1 MRAVKKYIGL
11 AVAAVVAAAIVALVV
26 QHGKIKHLRA
36 ERDTYQTNTRVLMED
51 VRRYQT
57 RDSLNVATIGVLELK
72 LSEFKKYRAED
83 AELIKSLK
91 VKNRD
96 LEAVTTAQM
105 QTITD
110 LRAELKD
117 SIVYL
122 PGDTVERVVKC
133 IEYRDRYLDVVG
145 CVIDNV
151 FSGEVVSR
159 DSLTIVNTVQYKRFW
174 GFLWKTKKV
183 KNRQIDVVSK
193 NPHTQIMGV
202 EYIEIEKK

>member
-1 MRAVKKYIGL
+1 MKKYIGL
-11 AVAAVVAAAIVALVV
+11 AVAAVVVAAIVALIV

-36 ERDTYQTNTRVLMED
+36 ERDTYQTNTQVLMED
-51 VRRYQT
+51 VKRYQT

-72 LSEFKKYRAED
+72 LDEFRKYRAED

-110 LRAELKD
+110 LRADLKD

-122 PGDTVERVVKC
+122 PGDTVERIVKC
-133 IEYRDRYLDVVG
+133 IEYRDMYLDLSG
-145 CVIDNV
+145 CIINNV
-151 FSGEVVSR
+151 FSGHVVSR

>member
-1 MRAVKKYIGL
+1 MRKYIGV
-11 AVAAVVAAAIVALVV
+11 AVAAVVAAAIVALIV

-36 ERDTYQTNTRVLMED
+36 ERDTYQTNTQVLMED
-51 VRRYQT
+51 VKRYQT

-91 VKNRD
+91 IKNRD

-105 QTITD
+105 QTISE

-145 CVIDNV
+145 CIVDNV

-159 DSLTIVNTVQYKRFW
+159 DSLTIVNTVQYKRLW

>member
-1 MRAVKKYIGL
+1 MKKYIGL
-11 AVAAVVAAAIVALVV
+11 AVAAVVVAAIVALVV

-36 ERDTYQTNTRVLMED
+36 ERDTYRTNTQVLMED
-51 VRRYQT
+51 VKRYQT
-57 RDSLNVATIGVLELK
+57 KDSLNVATIGVLELK

-105 QTITD
+105 QTISE

>member
-1 MRAVKKYIGL
+1 MKKYIGL
-11 AVAAVVAAAIVALVV
+11 AVAAVVVAAIVALIV

-36 ERDTYQTNTRVLMED
+36 ERDTYQTNTQVLMED
-51 VRRYQT
+51 VKRYQT

-105 QTITD
+105 QTISE

-145 CVIDNV
+145 CIIDNV

>member
-1 MRAVKKYIGL
+1 MKKYIGL
-11 AVAAVVAAAIVALVV
+11 AVAAVVVAAIVALIV

-36 ERDTYQTNTRVLMED
+36 ERDTYQTNTQVLMED
-51 VRRYQT
+51 VKRYQT

-91 VKNRD
+91 IKNRD

-105 QTITD
+105 QTISE

-145 CVIDNV
+145 CIVDNV

>member
-1 MRAVKKYIGL
+1 MKKYIGL
-11 AVAAVVAAAIVALVV
+11 AVAAVVAAAIVALIV

-36 ERDTYQTNTRVLMED
+36 ERDTYQTNTQVLMED
-51 VRRYQT
+51 VKRYQT

-91 VKNRD
+91 IKNRD

-105 QTITD
+105 QTISE

-145 CVIDNV
+145 CIVDNV

>member
-1 MRAVKKYIGL
+1 MKKYIGL
-11 AVAAVVAAAIVALVV
+11 AVAAVVVAAIVALVV

-36 ERDTYQTNTRVLMED
+36 ERDTYQTNTQVLMED
-51 VRRYQT
+51 VKRYQT

-72 LSEFKKYRAED
+72 LDEFRKYRAED

-105 QTITD
+105 QTISE

-145 CVIDNV
+145 CIIDNV

>member
-1 MRAVKKYIGL
+1 MKKYIGL
-11 AVAAVVAAAIVALVV
+11 AVAAVVAAAIVALIV

-36 ERDTYQTNTRVLMED
+36 ERDTYQTNTQVLMED
-51 VRRYQT
+51 VKRYQT

-105 QTITD
+105 QTISE

-122 PGDTVERVVKC
+122 PGDTVESVVKC

-145 CVIDNV
+145 CIIDNV

>member
-1 MRAVKKYIGL
+1 MKKYIGL
-11 AVAAVVAAAIVALVV
+11 AVAAVVAAAIVALIV
-26 QHGKIKHLRA
+26 QHSKIKHLRA
-36 ERDTYQTNTRVLMED
+36 ERDTYQTNAQVLMED
-51 VRRYQT
+51 VKRYQT

-91 VKNRD
+91 IKNRD

-105 QTITD
+105 QTISE

-145 CVIDNV
+145 CIVDNV

>member
-1 MRAVKKYIGL
+1 MRKYIGV
-11 AVAAVVAAAIVALVV
+11 AVAAVVVAAIVALVV

-36 ERDTYQTNTRVLMED
+36 ERDKYQTNTQVLMED

-91 VKNRD
+91 IKNRD

-105 QTITD
+105 QTISE
-110 LRAELKD
+110 LMAELKD

-145 CVIDNV
+145 CIVDNV

>member
-1 MRAVKKYIGL
+1 MKKYIGL
-11 AVAAVVAAAIVALVV
+11 AVAAVVVAAIVALIV

-36 ERDTYQTNTRVLMED
+36 ERDTYQTNTQVLMED
-51 VRRYQT
+51 VKRYQT

-91 VKNRD
+91 IKNRD

-105 QTITD
+105 QTISE

-117 SIVYL
+117 SIIYL

-145 CVIDNV
+145 CIIDNV

>member
-1 MRAVKKYIGL
+1 MKKYIGL
-11 AVAAVVAAAIVALVV
+11 AVAAVVAAAIVALIV

-36 ERDTYQTNTRVLMED
+36 ERDKYQTNTQVLMED
-51 VRRYQT
+51 VKRYQT

-91 VKNRD
+91 IKNRD

-105 QTITD
+105 QTISE
-110 LRAELKD
+110 LMAELKD

-145 CVIDNV
+145 CIVDNV

>member
-1 MRAVKKYIGL
+1 MKKYIGL
-11 AVAAVVAAAIVALVV
+11 AVAAVVVAAIVALVV

-36 ERDTYQTNTRVLMED
+36 ERDTYQTNTQVLMED
-51 VRRYQT
+51 VKRYQT
-57 RDSLNVATIGVLELK
+57 KDSLNVATIGVLELK

-83 AELIKSLK
+83 AALINSLK

-105 QTITD
+105 QTISE

-145 CVIDNV
+145 CIIDNV

>member
-1 MRAVKKYIGL
+1 MKKYIGL
-11 AVAAVVAAAIVALVV
+11 AVAAVVVAAIVALVV

-36 ERDTYQTNTRVLMED
+36 ERDTYQTNTQVLMED
-51 VRRYQT
+51 VKRYQT

-83 AELIKSLK
+83 AKLINSLK

-105 QTITD
+105 QTISE

-145 CVIDNV
+145 CIIDNV

>member
-1 MRAVKKYIGL
+1 MKKYIGL
-11 AVAAVVAAAIVALVV
+11 AVAAVVVAAIVALVV

-36 ERDTYQTNTRVLMED
+36 ERDTYQTNTQVLMED
-51 VRRYQT
+51 VKRYQT

-72 LSEFKKYRAED
+72 LSEFRKYRAED

-91 VKNRD
+91 IKNRD

-105 QTITD
+105 QTISE

-145 CVIDNV
+145 CIIDNV

>member
-1 MRAVKKYIGL
+1 MKKYIGL

-36 ERDTYQTNTRVLMED
+36 ERDTYQTNTQVLMED
-51 VRRYQT
+51 VKRYQT

-72 LSEFKKYRAED
+72 LDEFRKYRAED

-105 QTITD
+105 QTISE

-151 FSGEVVSR
+151 FSGEIVSR
-159 DSLTIVNTVQYKRFW
+159 DSLAIVNTVQYKRFL

>member
-1 MRAVKKYIGL
+1 MKKYIGL
-11 AVAAVVAAAIVALVV
+11 AVAAVVAAAIVALIV

-36 ERDTYQTNTRVLMED
+36 ERDTYQTNTQVLMED
-51 VRRYQT
+51 VKRYQT

-91 VKNRD
+91 IKNRD

-105 QTITD
+105 QTISE

-145 CVIDNV
+145 CIIDNV

>member
-1 MRAVKKYIGL
+1 MKKYIGL
-11 AVAAVVAAAIVALVV
+11 AVAAVVVAAIVALVV

-36 ERDTYQTNTRVLMED
+36 ERDTYQTNTQVLMED
-51 VRRYQT
+51 VKRYQT
-57 RDSLNVATIGVLELK
+57 KDSLNVATIGVLELK
-72 LSEFKKYRAED
+72 LSEFRKYRAED
-83 AELIKSLK
+83 AALINSLK

-105 QTITD
+105 QTISE

-145 CVIDNV
+145 CIIDNV
-151 FSGEVVSR
+151 FSGEIVSR
-159 DSLTIVNTVQYKRFW
+159 DSLLITETVQYKRW
-174 GFLWKTKKV
+174 LGFLWKTKKV

>member
-1 MRAVKKYIGL
+1 MKKYIGL
-11 AVAAVVAAAIVALVV
+11 AVAAVVVAAIVALVV

-36 ERDTYQTNTRVLMED
+36 ERDTYRTNTQVLMED

-57 RDSLNVATIGVLELK
+57 KDSLNVATIGVLELK

-105 QTITD
+105 QTISE
-110 LRAELKD
+110 LRAKLKD

-145 CVIDNV
+145 CIIDDV

>member
-1 MRAVKKYIGL
+1 MKKYIGL

-36 ERDTYQTNTRVLMED
+36 ERDTYQTNTQVLMED
-51 VRRYQT
+51 VKRYQT

-91 VKNRD
+91 IKNRD

-105 QTITD
+105 QTISE

-145 CVIDNV
+145 CIVDNV

-183 KNRQIDVVSK
+183 KNRQIDIVSK

>member
-1 MRAVKKYIGL
+1 MKKYIGL
-11 AVAAVVAAAIVALVV
+11 AVAAVVVAAIVALVV

-36 ERDTYQTNTRVLMED
+36 ERDTYRTNTQVLMED
-51 VRRYQT
+51 LKRYQT
-57 RDSLNVATIGVLELK
+57 KDSLNVATIGVLELK

-105 QTITD
+105 QTISE

-159 DSLTIVNTVQYKRFW
+159 DSLTIVNTVQYKRW
-174 GFLWKTKKV
+174 LGFLWKTKKI

>member
-1 MRAVKKYIGL
+1 MKKYIGL
-11 AVAAVVAAAIVALVV
+11 AVAAVVVAAIVALIV

-36 ERDTYQTNTRVLMED
+36 ERDKYQTNTQVLMED
-51 VRRYQT
+51 VKRYQT

-91 VKNRD
+91 IKNRD

-105 QTITD
+105 QTISE

-145 CVIDNV
+145 CIIDNV

-159 DSLTIVNTVQYKRFW
+159 DSLTIVNTVQYKRFC

-183 KNRQIDVVSK
+183 KNRQIDVVSR

>member
-1 MRAVKKYIGL
+1 MKKYIGL
-11 AVAAVVAAAIVALVV
+11 AVAAVVVAAIVALVV

-36 ERDTYQTNTRVLMED
+36 ERDTYQTNTQVLMED
-51 VRRYQT
+51 IKRYQT
-57 RDSLNVATIGVLELK
+57 KDSLNVATIGVLELK

-83 AELIKSLK
+83 AALINSLK

-105 QTITD
+105 QTISE

-145 CVIDNV
+145 CIIDNV

>member
-1 MRAVKKYIGL
+1 MKKYIGL
-11 AVAAVVAAAIVALVV
+11 AVAAVVVAAVALVV

-36 ERDTYQTNTRVLMED
+36 ERDTYQTNTQVLMED
-51 VRRYQT
+51 VKRYQT

-72 LSEFKKYRAED
+72 LDEFRKYRAED

-105 QTITD
+105 QTISE

-145 CVIDNV
+145 CIIDNV

>member
-1 MRAVKKYIGL
+1 MRKYIGL
-11 AVAAVVAAAIVALVV
+11 AVAAVVVAAIVALVV

-36 ERDTYQTNTRVLMED
+36 ERDAYQTNTQVLMED
-51 VRRYQT
+51 VKRYQT
-57 RDSLNVATIGVLELK
+57 KDSLNVATIGVLELK

-83 AELIKSLK
+83 AALIKSLK

-105 QTITD
+105 QTISE

-145 CVIDNV
+145 CIIDNV

>member
-1 MRAVKKYIGL
+1 MKKYIGL
-11 AVAAVVAAAIVALVV
+11 AVAAVVAAAIVALIV

-36 ERDTYQTNTRVLMED
+36 ERDKYQTNTQVLMED
-51 VRRYQT
+51 VKRYQT

-91 VKNRD
+91 IKNRD

-105 QTITD
+105 QTISE
-110 LRAELKD
+110 LMAELKD

-145 CVIDNV
+145 CIVDNV

-183 KNRQIDVVSK
+183 KNRQIDVVSR

>member
-1 MRAVKKYIGL
+1 MKKYIGL
-11 AVAAVVAAAIVALVV
+11 AVAAVVVAAIVALIV

-36 ERDTYQTNTRVLMED
+36 ERDTYQTNTQVLMED
-51 VRRYQT
+51 VKRYQT

-91 VKNRD
+91 IKNRD

-105 QTITD
+105 QTISE

-145 CVIDNV
+145 CIIDNV

>member
-1 MRAVKKYIGL
+1 MRKYIGV

-36 ERDTYQTNTRVLMED
+36 ERDKYQTNTQVLMED
-51 VRRYQT
+51 VKRYQT

-91 VKNRD
+91 IKNRD

-105 QTITD
+105 QTISE

-145 CVIDNV
+145 CIVDNV

>member
-1 MRAVKKYIGL
+1 MKKYIGL
-11 AVAAVVAAAIVALVV
+11 AVAAVVAAAIVALMV

-36 ERDTYQTNTRVLMED
+36 ERDTYQTNTQVLMED
-51 VRRYQT
+51 VKRYQT

-91 VKNRD
+91 IKNRD

-105 QTITD
+105 QTISE

-145 CVIDNV
+145 CIVDNV

-183 KNRQIDVVSK
+183 KNRQIDIVSK

>member
-1 MRAVKKYIGL
+1 
-11 AVAAVVAAAIVALVV
+11 
-26 QHGKIKHLRA
+26 
-36 ERDTYQTNTRVLMED
+36 
-51 VRRYQT
+51 
-57 RDSLNVATIGVLELK
+57 
-72 LSEFKKYRAED
+72 
-83 AELIKSLK
+83 
-91 VKNRD
+91 
-96 LEAVTTAQM
+96 M
-105 QTITD
+105 QTISE

-145 CVIDNV
+145 CIVDNV

-183 KNRQIDVVSK
+183 KNRQIDVLSK

>member
-1 MRAVKKYIGL
+1 MRKYIGV
-11 AVAAVVAAAIVALVV
+11 AVAAVVAAAIVALIV

-36 ERDTYQTNTRVLMED
+36 ERDKYQTNTQVLMED

-91 VKNRD
+91 IKNRD

-105 QTITD
+105 QTISE
-110 LRAELKD
+110 LMAELKD

-145 CVIDNV
+145 CIVDNV

-183 KNRQIDVVSK
+183 KNRQIDVVSR

>member
-1 MRAVKKYIGL
+1 MRKYIGV
-11 AVAAVVAAAIVALVV
+11 AVAAVVAAAIVALIV

-36 ERDTYQTNTRVLMED
+36 ERDKYQTNTQVLMED
-51 VRRYQT
+51 VKRYQT

-91 VKNRD
+91 IKNRD

-105 QTITD
+105 QTISE

-145 CVIDNV
+145 CIVDNV

-159 DSLTIVNTVQYKRFW
+159 DSLTIVNTVQYKRLW